1 MVCFCL
7 SSRLTSAA
15 LPSEYASHPQHGGR
29 KKPITL
35 DPEHS
40 IASEPLHQDRR
51 VNANE
56 VIVFAFQ

>member
-29 KKPITL
+29 KKTTTP
-35 DPEHS
+35 DPERS

-51 VNANE
+51 VNANQ
-56 VIVFAFQ
+56 VIISALQ